1 LAAVSEYLSWEREGR
16 DWPNRE
22 TSRFPVAAGIRW
34 HVQVMGEGPVA
45 LLIHGSG
52 AATHSWR
59 DLAPLLAKRFE
70 VIAPDLP
77 GHGFS
82 EAPPRRGLSL
92 ELMTDAL
99 AQLLG
104 RLEKSP
110 ALVVGHSAG
119 AAILTRMCLSGQLA
133 PRGVVSLNG
142 ALLPLN
148 GVPGYFFSPMARLL
162 AATPLL
168 PHLFAWHASAP
179 DAVDRLVRSTGSV
192 LEPRGV
198 ELYRRL
204 IESPGHVA
212 ATLSMLANWELEFL
226 SRELPRLQ
234 QRLFLVVGENDWTV
248 PPSESRRVS
257 RLLTDAELI
266 SLPGL
271 GHLAHEERPA
281 EVADLIGR
289 LAVSA
294 GIPLADP

>member
-1 LAAVSEYLSWEREGR
+1 VGEYLSWEREGR

-22 TSRFPVAAGIRW
+22 ASRFPVAAGIRW
-34 HVQVMGEGPVA
+34 HVQVMGEGPAA

-59 DLAPLLAKRFE
+59 GLAPLLAERFE

-82 EAPPRRGLSL
+82 EAPPRRSLSL
-92 ELMTDAL
+92 ALITDAL

-104 RLEKSP
+104 QLEKSP

-119 AAILTRMCLSGQLA
+119 AAILTRMCLNGQLA
-133 PRGVVSLNG
+133 PRGIVSLNG
-142 ALLPLN
+142 AMLPLD
-148 GVPGYFFSPMARLL
+148 GIPGHFFSPMARLL

-179 DAVDRLVRSTGSV
+179 GAVERLVRSTGSV

-204 IESPGHVA
+204 LESPGHVA
-212 ATLSMLANWELEFL
+212 ATLNMLASWDLESL
-226 SRELPRLQ
+226 TRELPRLQ
-234 QRLFLVVGENDWTV
+234 QQLFLVVGENDWTL
-248 PPSESRRVS
+248 PPSESRRVG
-257 RLLTDAELI
+257 RMLPDAELV

-271 GHLAHEERPA
+271 GHLAHEERPEELA
-281 EVADLIGR
+281 ELIVR

-294 GIPLADP
+294 GIPP